1 MVPEMDQF
9 NRSNSDPER
18 EREREREREEIGK
31 RRHSWIIGSTTIAG

>member
-9 NRSNSDPER
+9 NRSNSDP